1 MKKASKQYTVQLD
14 PDFVKKIDKMAKK
27 LGLSRSMMMRN
38 LMISGYDDAKLLDDF
53 GLFSA
58 LKLGQKVMKKI
69 KEGLVSGKLALDK
82 EGNLKLNE

>member
-14 PDFVKKIDKMAKK
+14 PDFVKIDKMAKK

-53 GLFSA
+53 GLFTA
-58 LKLGQKVMKKI
+58 FQLGEKVIRKI
-69 KEGLVSGKLALDK
+69 KEGLVSGKYGLDK
-82 EGNLKLNE
+82 EGNLKISE